1 MMESLLSHLNKSL
14 TQQKLNDSQLYKQAG
29 NSVTVNIVRWIDER
43 MWTGIPIG
51 RKDEKMK
58 TNELIKLIEDLGLEA
73 DFDYGQDDKDPG
85 VLSAYYD
92 GRKVLRTF
100 TGWFGYWF
108 VLESS
113 FDKLDLYRRNR
124 LLNAFIDYAYT
135 PLDQREEK

>member
-1 MMESLLSHLNKSL
+1 MESLLSYLNKSL
-14 TQQKLNDSQLYKQAG
+14 TQQKLNDSQLYKQTG
-29 NSVTVNIVRWIDER
+29 NNVTGNVVKWIDEG
-43 MWTGIPIG
+43 MWAGIPIG

-92 GRKVLRTF
+92 GRKVLRAF
-100 TGWFGYWF
+100 TRWFGYWF